1 LKNKIQINIFD
12 KNSSNNNWKKTNT
25 YTESELL
32 AIRKGR
38 ARMKMGTTILRA
50 MVIRCMKDDDE

>member
-1 LKNKIQINIFD
+1 MND
-12 KNSSNNNWKKTNT
+12 T

-50 MVIRCMKDDDE
+50 MVIRIWCRDDE